1 MTDRPSSGVA
11 RLLLVC
17 HASTAATARAVFP
30 GDEPLDENGLRRAAA
45 AAPLGARPAVR
56 GPELRCAR
64 TAEALGLRAEP
75 DPLLADCDYGR
86 WRGRTLDE
94 VGAAEPEALA
104 TWLDDP
110 AAAPHGGEPV
120 TALLG
125 RVSGWLAGLPPGRV
139 VAVTHPAVIRAAV
152 VHAAGAPARAFW
164 RVDVAPLARVTL
176 TGRGGRWRLSYTP

>member
-125 RVSGWLAGLPPGRV
+125 GSPAGSPGCPPEGSSRSPTPPSSAPRSSTPPAPRPVPSGASTWPRW
-139 VAVTHPAVIRAAV
+139 PA
-152 VHAAGAPARAFW
+152 
-164 RVDVAPLARVTL
+164 
-176 TGRGGRWRLSYTP
+176 